1 VTDEH
6 HEQLLAEQFEAH
18 RGRLRAVAF
27 RVLGS
32 ADEADDAVQE
42 AWLRLSRADAG
53 SIDNLGAWLTTV
65 VSRVALTMLQSHAT
79 RREATHRLP
88 EGDDEPVA
96 QATPHPEDEAVL
108 ADSVGVALMVVLD
121 TLTPAERLAFVLHD
135 LFAVPFDDVAAVLDR
150 SPAATRQ
157 LASRA
162 RRRVQGADPDDPS
175 PEAVADRVRQR
186 EVVEAFLAAS
196 REGDFAGLLRL
207 LDPAAEVRADATTV
221 AQGAEPVVR
230 GASAVAESFAGR
242 ARAARP
248 ALVDGVAGLVWT
260 SQGVPRVVFAFT
272 VVDGRVTGIELL
284 SNPETLAS
292 LDVRL
297 LRD

>member
-1 VTDEH
+1 
-6 HEQLLAEQFEAH
+6 
-18 RGRLRAVAF
+18 
-27 RVLGS
+27 
-32 ADEADDAVQE
+32 
-42 AWLRLSRADAG
+42 
-53 SIDNLGAWLTTV
+53 
-65 VSRVALTMLQSHAT
+65 
-79 RREATHRLP
+79 
-88 EGDDEPVA
+88 
-96 QATPHPEDEAVL
+96 
-108 ADSVGVALMVVLD
+108 
-121 TLTPAERLAFVLHD
+121 VLHD